1 VNPVLCRLPGGLLDD
16 DGVLHSDAEVRSL
29 SGREE
34 ELLAGAGGDRTAVT
48 VSEVL
53 ARCVTRLG
61 SLPEVDADV
70 VRRLLVADRQ
80 FLLLKLREATFGDLV
95 RGSAPCPWPDCGNRV
110 AISFSIH
117 DVPVTPAREHGPTF
131 TTTLSPDAVPG
142 VEDAGRTVEFR
153 LPTGADQEALS
164 PLLVPG
170 ADDAGGTLTAA
181 LLDACLVGV
190 GGRPAQPTDIDLS
203 PLARR
208 EIEDAMQDVAPHL
221 DLVMA
226 ATCVECGRAFE
237 APFDVQGFFFGEL
250 QVTAD
255 MLRREVHYLAFH
267 YHWSEREILELGRE
281 RRQGYIDVLQDEIER
296 LNDRA

>member
-1 VNPVLCRLPGGLLDD
+1 MLCRLPGGLLDD
-16 DGVLHSDAEVRSL
+16 DGVLHDDAEVRSL

-34 ELLAGAGGDRTAVT
+34 ELLAAAGADRTAAT
-48 VSEVL
+48 VSDLL

-61 SLPEVDADV
+61 TLPAVDADV
-70 VRRLLVADRQ
+70 ARRLLVADRQ
-80 FLLLKLREATFGDLV
+80 YLLLKLREATFGDLV

-110 AISFSIH
+110 AISFSTQ
-117 DVPVTPAREHGPTF
+117 DVPVAAGRDHGPTW
-131 TTTLSPDAVPG
+131 TTTLSPAAMPG
-142 VEDAGRTVEFR
+142 AAAAERTVEFR
-153 LPTGADQEALS
+153 LPTGADQEEFS
-164 PLLVPG
+164 PRLAPG
-170 ADDAGGTLTAA
+170 AVDEAETLTA
-181 LLDACLVGV
+181 LLDACLVGI
-190 GGRPAQPTDIDLS
+190 GGRRPSGAGAELS

-208 EIEDAMQDVAPHL
+208 EIEDAMQDVAPHV

-250 QVTAD
+250 TMSAD
-255 MLRREVHYLAFH
+255 MLRREVHYLAYH

-281 RRQGYIDVLQDEIER
+281 RRRGYIDVLQDEIER